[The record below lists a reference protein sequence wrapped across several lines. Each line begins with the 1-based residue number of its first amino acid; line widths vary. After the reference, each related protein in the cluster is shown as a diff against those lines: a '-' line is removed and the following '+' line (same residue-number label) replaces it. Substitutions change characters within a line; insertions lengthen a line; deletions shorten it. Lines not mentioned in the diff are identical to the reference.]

1 MADLSVNV
9 GGLKMRNPIMIGS
22 SPLTAKIE
30 LLKEA
35 EENGVTA
42 VSIKHTMMHQKFKA
56 QPRWYFNKDIGIV
69 VSGDPRLDPDAACEL
84 VARAKRETDL
94 TLVCNMSGAPG
105 MLHTWGELASNLE
118 QAGADAIELNFNC
131 PNLLSAEIKTA
142 VQGANLGA
150 DPEACAIVTAELKK
164 AVKIP
169 VIAKLNTEGGM
180 TMKVAK
186 ACEQAGA
193 DIMNIHAGYR
203 AAPGIDIYNGGAFL
217 FPGTP
222 RGNFG
227 GHTGV
232 WSRMIS
238 NRFIADIAR
247 ALPGHALI
255 GGSGLERWDQVVECI
270 MFGAQAVQICTAV
283 LYKGFGIIPPIL
295 EGIAGFMDEQG
306 YKDIE
311 SMRGL
316 SLAYII
322 EPSQMEYANV
332 AASID
337 TATCT
342 GCKKC
347 TKMPT
352 CTAINYNGESKKYEV
367 TREDCLGCGLCAGVC
382 PRQAISMKVM

>member
-35 EENGVTA
+35 EDQGVTA
-42 VSIKHTMMHQKFKA
+42 VSIKHTMMNQKFKA
-56 QPRWYFNKDIGIV
+56 KPRWYFNKDIGIV
-69 VSGDPRLDPDAACEL
+69 VSGDPRLDPDFACEL
-84 VARAKRETDL
+84 VAQAKKETNL

-105 MLHTWGELASNLE
+105 MLETWGAMASNLE

-150 DPEACAIVTAELKK
+150 DPEACSIVVAEVKK

-203 AAPGIDIYNGGAFL
+203 AAPGIDIYNGGTFL

-255 GGSGLERWDQVVECI
+255 GGSGLEEWSQVIECI

-283 LYKGFGIIPPIL
+283 LHKGFGIIRPIL
-295 EGIAGFMDEQG
+295 EGMSKFMDEQG
-306 YKDIE
+306 YASVE
-311 SMRGL
+311 SLRGL
-316 SLAYII
+316 ALAYII
-322 EPSQMEYANV
+322 EPSQMEYTKVTAL
-332 AASID
+332 ID
-337 TATCT
+337 TAACT
-342 GCKKC
+342 GCKQC

-352 CTAINYNGESKKYEV
+352 CTAISYNADTKKCEV
-367 TREDCLGCGLCAGVC
+367 RNERCLGCGLCAGVC
-382 PRQAISMKVM
+382 SRKAIVMKVN